1 MNRRLPSQTRYIVG
15 NEACERFS
23 YYGLRSILLVYMT
36 SSLLLDESTSISFL
50 HLFVALVYLMPLAGA
65 WVADQWLG
73 RYKTILYISLF
84 YCLGH
89 GILATTDLFQDIE
102 SRRWILYSGL
112 IIIAIG
118 AGGIKPCVSAFMGDQ
133 ITDRSPETMTRAYNL
148 FYWSINLGSLFSF
161 IVVPSV
167 RDNYGWSWA
176 FAIPGILMAIAT
188 TIFWLGRKSY
198 LHIPPA
204 RQEPKSEP
212 SMWSASFS
220 AIVHGWEKTNL
231 RFGHAK
237 TDDVRCVFNILSIF
251 VFVIPFWSLF
261 DQTASSWIIQGQSM
275 QPIIFQLPLIGSWT
289 LGAEQIQ
296 SANPA
301 IVMIFVP
308 VITLLV
314 YPHIGKYAR
323 PLFRM
328 GSGIFLSSISY
339 CMVAWLQSRIESGET
354 LSLAWQLIPYFILTC
369 AEILVSTTGLEFAY
383 TQAPVHMKSII
394 TSFWNLTFFFG
405 NMLVALITWM
415 IADES
420 AHAVTTGSFMIYA
433 GLAAIVAIFF
443 AWSARRYKNPAYL
456 RENENPA

>member
-1 MNRRLPSQTRYIVG
+1 MQGLPKQTRYIVG

-23 YYGLRSILLVYMT
+23 FYGLKSILLVYMT
-36 SSLLLDESTSISFL
+36 GTLSLSEGTAISFI

-65 WVADQWLG
+65 WIADQWLG
-73 RYKTILYISLF
+73 RYKTILFISLF

-89 GILATTDLFQDIE
+89 GVLATADFFQDIE
-102 SRRWILYSGL
+102 ARRWILYSGL
-112 IIIAIG
+112 FIIGMG
-118 AGGIKPCVSAFMGDQ
+118 AGGIKPSVSAFMGDQ
-133 ITDRSPETMTRAYNL
+133 ITDRSPATMTRAYNL

-161 IVVPSV
+161 IVIPAV

-176 FAIPGILMAIAT
+176 FGVPGILMAFAT
-188 TIFWLGRKSY
+188 FIFWLGRKSY
-198 LHIPPA
+198 RHVPPA
-204 RQEPKSEP
+204 CQQISREP
-212 SMWSASFS
+212 SAWKVVSS
-220 AIVHGWEKTNL
+220 AIIQGWEKTTL
-231 RFGHAK
+231 RFGVKK
-237 TDDVRCVFNILSIF
+237 TDDARCILNILSIF

-261 DQTASSWIIQGQSM
+261 DQTASSWIVQGQSM
-275 QPIIFQLPLIGSWT
+275 QPIVCQLPLIGSWV

-308 VITLLV
+308 LITLLI
-314 YPHIGKYAR
+314 YPHIGKFGR

-328 GSGIFLSSISY
+328 GSGIFLAAISF

-394 TSFWNLTFFFG
+394 TSFWNLTFFIG
-405 NMLVALITWM
+405 NMLVAVITW
-415 IADES
+415 IISDET
-420 AHAVTTGSFMIYA
+420 AHAVSSKGFMIYA
-433 GLAAIVAIFF
+433 GLAALFALLF
-443 AWSARRYKNPAYL
+443 AWSARRYKNPLAPQEGERL
-456 RENENPA
+456 A